1 MNYTYRRKQAF
12 HYEVV
17 RERDERTVAVFIRG
31 NLHSWYIVSADS
43 EKMIAGELRY
53 LQDAKD
59 EFEAYAK
66 RRRGQI

>member
-1 MNYTYRRKQAF
+1 MNYTYRRKRAF

-17 RERDERTVAVFIRG
+17 RDRDEKIVALFIRG
-31 NLHSWYIVSADS
+31 GLHSWNIISADS
-43 EKMIAGELRY
+43 EKIIAGHLRY
-53 LQDAKD
+53 LQDVKD